1 MLLSVSHRFI
11 FIHVNKVAGSSMK
24 RALEQFDRQP
34 STSPINKLKSKLRLA
49 GDYRKRFYPVHTYAS
64 QLQRELPAEVYNDF
78 FKFAFVRNPWDW
90 LVSTYNY
97 LRNTPTHRHHQ
108 RVLAM
113 KSFAEYAQYEIAN
126 GSRSQAAFICNDKDV
141 IVDFVGR
148 FETLGDDFA
157 TVCQRVG
164 IDVTLPH
171 TNKTRHRDYREH
183 YDDKIAEMVGQHWR
197 QDISVFG
204 YEFDGLGPD
213 PQREF
218 NVAP

>member
-11 FIHVNKVAGSSMK
+11 FVHVNKAAGSSMK

-34 STSPINKLKSKLRLA
+34 SRSPLNKLKSKLHLA
-49 GDYRKRFYPVHTYAS
+49 RDYRKRFYPVHTYAS

-97 LRNTPTHRHHQ
+97 LRNTPTHRHHR

-113 KSFAEYAQYEIAN
+113 KSFAEYAEFEIAH
-126 GSRSQAAFICNDKDV
+126 GDRSQAAFVCKNKDV

-148 FETLGDDFA
+148 FETLDDDFA
-157 TVCQRVG
+157 IVCERLG
-164 IDVTLPH
+164 IDVALPH
-171 TNKTRHRDYREH
+171 TNRTRHGDYREH
-183 YDDKIAEMVGQHWR
+183 YDDKLAEIVGQHWR
-197 QDISVFG
+197 QDIGLFG
-204 YEFDGLGPD
+204 YDFDGLGPD
-213 PQREF
+213 PKREF
-218 NVAP
+218 IDPQ

>member
-11 FIHVNKVAGSSMK
+11 FIHVNKAAGSSMK
-24 RALEQFDRQP
+24 RALGQLDRQP
-34 STSPINKLKSKLRLA
+34 SRSSLNKLKSKLHLA
-49 GDYRKRFYPVHTYAS
+49 RDYRKRFYPVHTYAS

-97 LRNTPTHRHHQ
+97 LRNTPTHRHHR

-113 KSFAEYAQYEIAN
+113 KSFAEYAEFEIAH
-126 GSRSQAAFICNDKDV
+126 GDRSQAAFVCKNKDV

-148 FETLGDDFA
+148 FETLDDDFA
-157 TVCQRVG
+157 IVCERLG

-171 TNKTRHRDYREH
+171 TNRTCHRDYREH
-183 YDDKIAEMVGQHWR
+183 YDDKLAEIVGQHW
-197 QDISVFG
+197 QKDIRLFG
-204 YEFDGLGPD
+204 YEFDGLGPE
-213 PQREF
+213 PRREF
-218 NVAP
+218 NAGS